1 MAGGE
6 HRSTRIRAVPD
17 ITVLLRAWGAG
28 DESALEALMPVLHR
42 ELKLIARRCMRN
54 ERKGHTL
61 QPSAL
66 VNEAFLRLVDAKGI
80 PWQDRAH
87 FFALSAQIMRRILV
101 NYAVA
106 RGTGKRGGG
115 AHKVELDEAMIASPE
130 QDSQIVNLDEAL
142 TALAKLDDRK
152 AKMVELRF
160 FGGLSVEETAEVL
173 KVSTQTVLRDWKLAK
188 TWLAREM
195 AHAAGA

>member
-1 MAGGE
+1 VNDDNQLNV
-6 HRSTRIRAVPD
+6 TK
-17 ITVLLRAWGAG
+17 LLRAWSGG
-28 DESALEALMPVLHR
+28 DAAALEQLTPVLYR

-54 ERKGHTL
+54 ERQGHTL

-66 VNEAFLRLVDAKGI
+66 VNEAFLKLVDAQGI

-106 RGTGKRGGG
+106 RGTGKRGG
-115 AHKVELDEAMIASPE
+115 AAKKVDLDEAMIASPSGNSQVAE
-130 QDSQIVNLDEAL
+130 LDSAL
-142 TALAKLDDRK
+142 EKLAKFDARK
-152 AKMVELRF
+152 AQVVELRF

-173 KVSTQTVLRDWKLAK
+173 KVSPQTVLRDWKLAK

-195 AHAAGA
+195 AGDDNKQSPKDL